1 MDSNSP
7 RYLRIADSEKGSK
20 APDYDALQDQIARV
34 FGNRGPLHKRDLERF
49 PFSLGDTTAGTETE
63 LQAAVKGRRET
74 VDLPRFIEGSNY
86 YANIARRAASG
97 DMPKKAVSELE
108 KYLLS
113 NTDGV
118 WENSLVWFKRSRL
131 NAFAEAVFRRDIL
144 ADKKNR
150 FGGVRSDAHKFVV
163 FEKGDEYLR
172 VPVSYLLK
180 LALADLTGRD
190 RRLPRMIQRT
200 GHSLMGC
207 FTNDNTSPETHSF
220 HVISTGP
227 DMPLGEAVAAET
239 SRRFL
244 LTQLL
249 VRYANGKFGLK
260 DAGQEACAYFSP
272 HPPVRQKRLSECV
285 SDAFYRELFM
295 SPCLSGWDDGESKH
309 RYMHLCHEV
318 LSRSQLNA
326 VVKLKEAG
334 ILYNNLAVLPS
345 VSSIGLSNN
354 GLHLSLGS
362 SRLRALIEDGTSGFT
377 ARHEKYAAD
386 LAVKI
391 VEHFLPLFVGT
402 YTAAPYRFS
411 FPDFHPEKALGFLP
425 HELDYTHLRMFWRR
439 WKKKAKIKVLGNS
452 ITPFGPQW
460 LDRFFGRMLN
470 LKGDYVPD
478 NRLLNYLV
486 FLMST
491 ETSPAL
497 NGVQGNTADLKND
510 LADLGVF
517 HRDMSVYLLYKP
529 REYRVMGFSGFEG
542 RFYSLFDSFTDD
554 LGSAAA
560 MQNLI
565 TALAYKYIIE
575 KKVGPHH
582 IPDRPFIESERRQT
596 IFDAA
601 VGIPTFFVRGNSDNL
616 FLKSL
621 LTGTSGVRQSR
632 RYPGYLRVRLDDY
645 RKALLDR
652 IRDDAPEL
660 IEMFGMEGVIDD
672 LARRIG
678 KENEATAASKLKR
691 GVLQATGL
699 KSPLDASG
707 DDYNLACEK
716 YYREGLL
723 LKHLNEALDL
733 FGLDL
738 QRMEAG
744 WSATADS
751 PGDALRFVVGN
762 SSATAYYDRLRKGL
776 KKGSM
781 SEEEL
786 VKLVY
791 LLLIV
796 EHVDRSRKG
805 ETKQGDNDGTPIY
818 RAGNS

>member
-1 MDSNSP
+1 MGNSSTHHLKMANSQEDS
-7 RYLRIADSEKGSK
+7 KV
-20 APDYDALQDQIARV
+20 PDYALLQDQIARI
-34 FGNRGPLHKRDLERF
+34 FRDRGHVLNKDPGRL
-49 PFSLGDTTAGTETE
+49 PFSPGDTTAGTETE
-63 LQAAVKGRRET
+63 LQAAVRGRREA

-86 YANIARRAASG
+86 YANIVRRAASG
-97 DMPKKAVSELE
+97 DMPKNVVSELE

-150 FGGVRSDAHKFVV
+150 FGRVRSDAHKFVV
-163 FEKGDEYLR
+163 RESGEEYLR

-190 RRLPRMIQRT
+190 RRLPWMIRRT
-200 GHSLMGC
+200 GYSLMDC

-227 DMPLGEAVAAET
+227 DRPIDKAVAAET

-249 VRYANGKFGLK
+249 IQYANTKFGLK

-272 HPPVRQKRLSECV
+272 HPPVRQRRLSECI

-334 ILYNNLAVLPS
+334 ILCNNLAILPS

-362 SRLRALIEDGTSGFT
+362 SRLRALIEDKTSGFT
-377 ARHEKYAAD
+377 TRHEKYAAD

-402 YTAAPYRFS
+402 YTAAPYRFG
-411 FPDFHPEKALGFLP
+411 FADFHPEKALGFLP

-439 WKKKAKIKVLGNS
+439 WKRKAKINVLGNS
-452 ITPFGPQW
+452 ITPFGPKW
-460 LDRFFGRMLN
+460 LDRLCGRMLG
-470 LKGDYVPD
+470 LKGDHVPD

-497 NGVQGNTADLKND
+497 NGVQGNTTDLRND

-517 HRDMSVYLLYKP
+517 HKDMSVYLLYKP
-529 REYRVMGFSGFEG
+529 REYRAMGFSGFEG
-542 RFYSLFDSFTDD
+542 RFYSLFDSFIGD
-554 LGSAAA
+554 LGNAAA

-565 TALAYKYIIE
+565 TALAYKYII
-575 KKVGPHH
+575 KKQVGPHH
-582 IPDRPFIESERRQT
+582 IPDSPFVESERRQT

-601 VGIPTFFVRGNSDNL
+601 VGIPTFFVRGNSGNL
-616 FLKSL
+616 FLKSIL
-621 LTGTSGVRQSR
+621 AGTSGVRQSR
-632 RYPGYLRVRLDDY
+632 RYPGYLRVKLDDY

-652 IRDDAPEL
+652 ICDDAPEL
-660 IEMFGMEGVIDD
+660 IEMFGMEGTISD
-672 LARRIG
+672 LAQRIR
-678 KENEATAASKLKR
+678 KESKSTAASKLTS
-691 GVLQATGL
+691 GVLQTTGL
-699 KSPLDASG
+699 NSPFDASG

-723 LKHLNEALDL
+723 LKHLCEALDL
-733 FGLDL
+733 FSLDL
-738 QRMEAG
+738 KRVAIDRSGMAG
-744 WSATADS
+744 F
-751 PGDALRFVVGN
+751 PGEALRFVVGN
-762 SSATAYYDRLRKGL
+762 GSAPGYCNQVRVRLEKG
-776 KKGSM
+776 GM
-781 SEEEL
+781 NEEEL
-786 VKLVY
+786 AKLVY

-796 EHVDRSRKG
+796 EYAERSRK
-805 ETKQGDNDGTPIY
+805 EEMREGDNNGTPIY